1 MSLREGV
8 LMHLDK
14 QANGLIAPTGTS
26 LRIWRAAWADW
37 AMIPYWERRI
47 GESRMLCADKLW
59 RLGGHDPYSRIM
71 IRHFGRDPSGIQS
84 VAGCGK
90 CQ

>member
-1 MSLREGV
+1 MPFL
-8 LMHLDK
+8 
-14 QANGLIAPTGTS
+14 AT
-26 LRIWRAAWADW
+26 
-37 AMIPYWERRI
+37 AMEMIRTNRRI